1 MIAIPQ
7 PSVRRDGRCQ
17 DCVRLGFTFG
27 LCRGFLRAAALFA
40 GVAIAVAQTTSI
52 PNAPGQGQPAQGQ
65 FAGSV
70 ASEPVPGVV
79 RLSLQDAIDRG
90 LKQNLG
96 ALLSTT
102 DIRSARGQRW
112 EQLSA
117 LLPHVTAAPY
127 VAASEINLA
136 ELGLS
141 SFGGVKIPPSV
152 GPFSYFDARAT

>member
-1 MIAIPQ
+1 MIAIHQ
-7 PSVRRDGRCQ
+7 PDPASCERVLVGCAGKDRRNAGCTFERGR
-17 DCVRLGFTFG
+17 V
-27 LCRGFLRAAALFA
+27 FLAAALLLVGA
-40 GVAIAVAQTTSI
+40 VGAVAQTATESI

-70 ASEPVPGVV
+70 PSEPVPGFV

-96 ALLSTT
+96 ALLSSA

-117 LLPHVTAAPY
+117 LLPHVTAAPA
-127 VAASEINLA
+127 VVASEINLA
-136 ELGLS
+136 QLGIS
-141 SFGGVKIPPSV
+141 SLGG
-152 GPFSYFDARAT
+152 T